1 MRPVIWVILA
11 ILVVAAIIFTVVA
24 RRGTTPTGK
33 RKMDTE
39 DYIRYADRTE
49 RRLEKLEERAADLV
63 DSGIAPE
70 AQPMM
75 DQLNTKIQEMKTAL
89 ADLRTEPNEEKME
102 KVRELYR
109 EVKRMYRELGGTL
122 TEEEEEEE

>member
-24 RRGTTPTGK
+24 RRGATPTGK

-49 RRLEKLEERAADLV
+49 TRLEKLEERIVDLV
-63 DSGIAPE
+63 DSGISPE

-75 DQLNTKIQEMKTAL
+75 DQLNAKIQEVKTTISN
-89 ADLRTEPNEEKME
+89 LRTEPNEEKLE
-102 KVRELYR
+102 KIRELYR
-109 EVKRMYRELGGTL
+109 EVKKMYRELGGTVI
-122 TEEEEEEE
+122 EEEEEE

>member
-24 RRGTTPTGK
+24 RRGTVPTGK

-49 RRLEKLEERAADLV
+49 TRLEKLEERIVDLV
-63 DSGIAPE
+63 DSGISPE

-75 DQLNTKIQEMKTAL
+75 DQLNAKIQEVKTTITN
-89 ADLRTEPNEEKME
+89 LRTEPNEEKLE

-109 EVKRMYRELGGTL
+109 EVKKMYRELGGTVI
-122 TEEEEEEE
+122 EEEEEE